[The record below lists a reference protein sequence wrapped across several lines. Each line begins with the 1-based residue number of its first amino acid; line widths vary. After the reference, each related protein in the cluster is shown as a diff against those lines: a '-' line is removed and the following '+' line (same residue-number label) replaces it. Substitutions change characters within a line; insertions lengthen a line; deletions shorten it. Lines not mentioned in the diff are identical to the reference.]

1 MIKKLV
7 IILALIRA
15 KEKKT
20 IQLIRRR
27 VEEAGRRQGVQG
39 VTEIEET
46 EDDHRVIL
54 VLALHLTD
62 AGADLETNESG
73 KILEIN
79 TMIEIIDIEKTNKS
93 HGSIGG
99 TVDTVAI
106 ARSTESARK
115 RD

>member
-20 IQLIRRR
+20 IQLIKRRI
-27 VEEAGRRQGVQG
+27 EEAERRQGVLG
-39 VTEIEET
+39 VTTIEER

-62 AGADLETNESG
+62 VGADPETNEPG

-79 TMIEIIDIEKTNKS
+79 TMIEIIDIEKTYKS
-93 HGSIGG
+93 HGSIEG
-99 TVDTVAI
+99 TASTVVI
-106 ARSTESARK
+106 AQKTESARK